1 MSNDPYQQ
9 QSFWTNFTKML
20 NEAQEYNGPLFCDT
34 PAPKLTAN

>member
-20 NEAQEYNGPLFCDT
+20 NEAQEYNL
-34 PAPKLTAN
+34 AIL